1 MLFSKN
7 KIKESIKNADVDNK
21 PIDSEFESLASIKR
35 KQKDKKLLN
44 KLIVNPYRDGV
55 KNLKLKKETTKS
67 YIKSNYKFLIL
78 LLFIATFL
86 TFFISLAYTAFL
98 PFEFK
103 FIGNTQTSLSNFYFA
118 TNNSITGITTIAIV
132 IIVFF
137 IVSLILGFLVFK
149 WYKSRTLIN
158 TNKVTKIL
166 SICCYITT
174 ALVIVAMLLI
184 VLIPPDIFSQDSYQS
199 VWNYIVKIDNATID
213 AEKLQYIKSLNDL
226 IIGQN
231 LPMSP
236 ISTSGNPTLQNY
248 FDWRVNSGFILPGV
262 LSDSSLLY
270 ASDFS
275 LTTTGIVVIVLV
287 SFFGFSAMII
297 CPLVLLFYSWIK
309 EIRFDLL
316 NKEISKNYN
325 FIKSIIYNIML
336 KFNDFS
342 IRKMK
347 DIKEKETYHKYKKR
361 LDKTGSKS
369 KNDELF
375 TTNVDKEQLVFNQE
389 NKLRDEF
396 LKNEPNVAFLSSSG
410 KWMYHDGNNN
420 FFIARGDEWVPFDIS
435 KEIHKAHANIV
446 DENLNFSPSEKKI
459 KESKINLGRKKE
471 NDITIPDQEIDD
483 IVKSLNI

>member
-44 KLIVNPYRDGV
+44 KLIVNPYHDGV

-103 FIGNTQTSLSNFYFA
+103 FIGNTQTSLSNFYLA

-199 VWNYIVKIDNATID
+199 V
-213 AEKLQYIKSLNDL
+213 
-226 IIGQN
+226 
-231 LPMSP
+231 
-236 ISTSGNPTLQNY
+236 
-248 FDWRVNSGFILPGV
+248 
-262 LSDSSLLY
+262 
-270 ASDFS
+270 
-275 LTTTGIVVIVLV
+275 
-287 SFFGFSAMII
+287 
-297 CPLVLLFYSWIK
+297 
-309 EIRFDLL
+309 
-316 NKEISKNYN
+316 
-325 FIKSIIYNIML
+325 
-336 KFNDFS
+336 
-342 IRKMK
+342 
-347 DIKEKETYHKYKKR
+347 
-361 LDKTGSKS
+361 
-369 KNDELF
+369 
-375 TTNVDKEQLVFNQE
+375 
-389 NKLRDEF
+389 
-396 LKNEPNVAFLSSSG
+396 
-410 KWMYHDGNNN
+410 
-420 FFIARGDEWVPFDIS
+420 
-435 KEIHKAHANIV
+435 
-446 DENLNFSPSEKKI
+446 
-459 KESKINLGRKKE
+459 
-471 NDITIPDQEIDD
+471 
-483 IVKSLNI
+483 